1 MKLIAFNCDYYSFYF
16 TLESIHHCAV
26 DRKHERTPLMTI
38 ELPNLPYAYEALEPV
53 ISRTTLRTHHGKHHR
68 GYVDKLNALVRGT
81 RLAGN
86 SVEAIVRR
94 ADRRRAVDPA
104 MVAVFNNA
112 AQAWNH
118 AFYWRSLRPGG
129 GPGPKGA
136 LATRIESDFGSYQA
150 FAESFKAAAIG
161 HFGSGW
167 AWLVLDQEILKIITT
182 PNADTPI
189 AHGQAPLLLIDVW
202 EHAYYLDYQERRAAY
217 VAAVVDRLLDWD
229 FAERNFERWGGWGD
243 DVIEVCGS
251 LLGTA
256 AIERALAG
264 HAAVAEAAVVGY
276 PHPVKGQGIY
286 AYVRPGPG
294 VRPGDKLRRELEQRV
309 GKEVGPNAVPEVI
322 QWVTALPKS
331 RVGTLVRDILRKIAA
346 NDGSNL
352 GDTSLLV
359 DPAVIDDLIS
369 SRPDMATSTE

>member
-1 MKLIAFNCDYYSFYF
+1 
-16 TLESIHHCAV
+16 
-26 DRKHERTPLMTI
+26 MTI
-38 ELPNLPYAYEALEPV
+38 ELPDLPYAYDALAPV
-53 ISRTTLRTHHGKHHR
+53 ISETTLRTHHGKHHR

-86 SVEAIVRR
+86 SLEAIVRR
-94 ADRRRAVDPA
+94 ADRRRAADPK

-118 AFYWRSLRPGG
+118 AFYWRSLRPKGG
-129 GPGPKGA
+129 RGPQGA
-136 LATRIESDFGSYQA
+136 LAARIESDFGSYQS
-150 FAESFKAAAIG
+150 FAESFKAAAVG

-167 AWLVLDQEILKIITT
+167 AWLVLDQDILKIVTT

-189 AHGQAPLLLIDVW
+189 VHGQAPLLVIDVW

-217 VAAVVDRLLDWD
+217 AAGVVDQLLDWD

-251 LLGTA
+251 LLGSA

-276 PHPVKGQGIY
+276 PHPDKSEGVY
-286 AYVRPGPG
+286 AYIRLRNDVRPSSA
-294 VRPGDKLRRELEQRV
+294 LRRELEQRV
-309 GKEVGPNAVPEVI
+309 RTEIGPNAAPDVI
-322 QWVTALPKS
+322 QWAIALPKNH
-331 RVGTLVRDILRKIAA
+331 VGALARGVLRKLAA
-346 NDGSNL
+346 RDSL
-352 GDTSLLV
+352 SPGDTSSLL
-359 DPAVIDDLIS
+359 DAAVVDDLVS
-369 SRPDMATSTE
+369 GRPQLATAGE